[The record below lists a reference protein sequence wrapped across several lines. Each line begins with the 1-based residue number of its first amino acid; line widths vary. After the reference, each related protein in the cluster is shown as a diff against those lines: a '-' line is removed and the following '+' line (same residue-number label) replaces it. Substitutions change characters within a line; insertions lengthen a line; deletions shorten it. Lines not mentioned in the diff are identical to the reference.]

1 MKRLCQQQLL
11 KLCGGIHNISF
22 TVHLMMWIFSQDV
35 QMIKANLGQNP
46 LWQNPLRYNPL
57 GQKHFWTKSHRTK
70 SPKIKS
76 PRTKSPKIRIR

>member
-35 QMIKANLGQNP
+35 QMIKALYNFFPYTFFEFEIYNNLRGHVVSYRSISLSSP
-46 LWQNPLRYNPL
+46 LNLIPSTYQET
-57 GQKHFWTKSHRTK
+57 QS
-70 SPKIKS
+70 
-76 PRTKSPKIRIR
+76 